1 MHHLEEIEAFLKEV
15 PTFYL
20 ATVQDG
26 RPKCRPIGFHLFQD
40 GRIYFGVGTFKEVY
54 KQLEKEPY
62 AEICACKSGNFP
74 FRGCCR
80 GISRHV

>member
-40 GRIYFGVGTFKEVY
+40 GRIYFGVGH
-54 KQLEKEPY
+54 L
-62 AEICACKSGNFP
+62 
-74 FRGCCR
+74 
-80 GISRHV
+80 